1 MYYLVLWC
9 SGYHICFTRR
19 RSPVRSWSGSI
30 FADSFMPPPTA
41 EAVVRMAEWSKAP
54 DSRFL
59 HTLSSGRGLCAEHSG
74 PLLRAWV
81 RIPLLTRFKFFRL
94 DLPTTCLFY
103 LLSMCVPDA
112 VLHGHLTTFAA
123 CVSVRGYS
131 SVVEQST
138 ADR

>member
-1 MYYLVLWC
+1 MLYLVLWC

-30 FADSFMPPPTA
+30 FADSSMPAPTA

-54 DSRFL
+54 DSRFI
-59 HTLSSGRGLCAEHSG
+59 HTLSSGRGLCTEHSG

-81 RIPLLTRFKFFRL
+81 RIPLLTRIFFLPQL
-94 DLPTTCLFY
+94 DLPTTCLY
-103 LLSMCVPDA
+103 LRLCVPDA
-112 VLHGHLTTFAA
+112 VLHGHPATFAA
-123 CVSVRGYS
+123 CASVRGYS